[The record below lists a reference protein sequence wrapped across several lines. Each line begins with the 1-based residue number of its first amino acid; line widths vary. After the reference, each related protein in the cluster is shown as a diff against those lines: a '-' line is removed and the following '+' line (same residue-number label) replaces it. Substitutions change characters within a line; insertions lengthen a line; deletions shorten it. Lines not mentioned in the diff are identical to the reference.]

1 MKWPTW
7 MFRAPAEVDVKARR
21 TLVFVALALLFE
33 EYDTAMLFSA
43 LKQIAEDLDM
53 HTEDFGLFTAL
64 IRLGG
69 LPAFL
74 VVPIADRL
82 GRRPVFI
89 AATVLLGVLTVA
101 TAFVQTPTQF
111 TVLQAFARLFVVTS
125 TATAFV
131 IVTEELPAQHRG
143 WGVGML
149 AAIGS
154 LGHGLS
160 AILFSQIDRLPYGWR
175 ALYVV
180 GIVPVLCLPLLL
192 RFVPET
198 QRFLAQKAQRG
209 EREDGRPLGVSSI
222 AATLAA
228 GIAPMRELFTVQ
240 PGRASALG
248 LCGILVAGA
257 TLPTIQFS
265 GYYTQTKLGW
275 SPGQYSTMMI
285 VAGGLGIAGN
295 VIAGRLGDRYGRR
308 IIGALFMAAFPAT
321 SYFFFHGSSTVVVLS
336 WVPLVFS
343 LMGARVILRALS
355 AELFATAQRGAA
367 SGVFSVAEMLG
378 AIAGL
383 LLVHAYGTPSI
394 QEIGRVVPAVALLN
408 VGCALIVLQFPETRQ
423 RELED
428 V

>member
-1 MKWPTW
+1 MNWPTW
-7 MFRAPAEVDVKARR
+7 MFRAPADVDSKAQT

-43 LKQIAEDLDM
+43 LKQIAEDLRM
-53 HTEDFGLFTAL
+53 ETEDFGLYTAL

-89 AATVLLGVLTVA
+89 TATVLLGVLTVA
-101 TAFVQTPTQF
+101 TAFVQTPEQF
-111 TVLQAFARLFVVTS
+111 TVLQGLARLFVVTS
-125 TATAFV
+125 TAIAFV

-180 GIVPVLCLPLLL
+180 GVVPVLCLPLLL

-198 QRFLAQKAQRG
+198 QRFLAQQAQRG
-209 EREDGRPLGVSSI
+209 VHTGNVFAS
-222 AATLAA
+222 
-228 GIAPMRELFTVQ
+228 GIAPMRELFALQ

-248 LCGILVAGA
+248 LCGILVSAG

-275 SPGQYSTMMI
+275 SPGEYSTMMI
-285 VAGGLGIAGN
+285 IAGGLGIAGN

-308 IIGALFMAAFPAT
+308 IVGAVFMAAFPAT
-321 SYFFFHGSSTVVVLS
+321 SYFFFHGNSMVVVMS

-343 LMGARVILRALS
+343 LMGARVILRAFS
-355 AELFATAQRGAA
+355 SELFGTAQRGAA
-367 SGVFSVAEMLG
+367 SGVFSVAEMVG
-378 AIAGL
+378 AITGL

-394 QEIGRVVPAVALLN
+394 EEMGQVLPAVALLN

>member
-1 MKWPTW
+1 MNWPTW
-7 MFRAPAEVDVKARR
+7 MFRAPADVDAKARR

-33 EYDTAMLFSA
+33 EYDTAMLLSA
-43 LKQIAEDLDM
+43 LKQIAEELRMESADL
-53 HTEDFGLFTAL
+53 GLYTAL
-64 IRLGG
+64 VRLGG

-89 AATVLLGVLTVA
+89 VATVLLGVLTTA
-101 TAFVQTPTQF
+101 TAFAQTPLQF
-111 TVLQAFARLFVVTS
+111 TVLQAIARLFVVTS

-160 AILFSQIDRLPYGWR
+160 AILFARIDQLPYGWR

-180 GIVPVLCLPLLL
+180 GVVPVLCLPLLL
-192 RFVPET
+192 RYVPET
-198 QRFLAQKAQRG
+198 QRFLAQKARRG
-209 EREDGRPLGVSSI
+209 GGKQGVLA
-222 AATLAA
+222 AAT
-228 GIAPMRELFTVQ
+228 APMRELFTLQ
-240 PGRASALG
+240 PGRATALG
-248 LCGILVAGA
+248 LCGVLVSGG
-257 TLPTIQFS
+257 TLPTVQFS
-265 GYYTQTKLGW
+265 GYYTQTKLAW
-275 SPGQYSTMMI
+275 EPAEYSLMMI
-285 VAGGLGIAGN
+285 VAGGLGILGN

-308 IIGALFMAAFPAT
+308 VIGALLLAAFPLT
-321 SYFFFHGSSTVVVLS
+321 SFAFYHGDSAVAVAA
-336 WVPLVFS
+336 WVPLVFC
-343 LMGARVILRALS
+343 LMGGRVILRALS

-378 AIAGL
+378 AILGL
-383 LLVHAYGTPSI
+383 MLVHAYGTPSI
-394 QEIGRVVPAVALLN
+394 AAIGVIVPAVALLN
-408 VGCALIVLQFPETRQ
+408 VGCALIVLRFPETNQ

-428 V
+428 FGAGH

>member
-7 MFRAPAEVDVKARR
+7 MFRAPAEVDAKARR

-43 LKQIAEDLDM
+43 LKQIAEDLRM
-53 HTEDFGLFTAL
+53 ETAELGLFTAL

-89 AATVLLGVLTVA
+89 TATVLLGVLTVA
-101 TAFVQTPTQF
+101 TAFVQTPLQF
-111 TVLQAFARLFVVTS
+111 TVLQGFARLFVVTS

-160 AILFSQIDRLPYGWR
+160 AILFSQIDSLPYGWR
-175 ALYVV
+175 ALYMV
-180 GIVPVLCLPLLL
+180 GVVPVLCLPWLL

-198 QRFLAQKAQRG
+198 HRFLAQQAQRG
-209 EREDGRPLGVSSI
+209 AHPGNVFAS
-222 AATLAA
+222 
-228 GIAPMRELFTVQ
+228 GIAPMRELFTLQ

-248 LCGILVAGA
+248 LCGILVAGG

-275 SPGQYSTMMI
+275 SPGEYSTMMI

-295 VIAGRLGDRYGRR
+295 VIAGRLGDRHGRR
-308 IIGALFMAAFPAT
+308 IVGALLMAAFPVT
-321 SYFFFHGSSTVVVLS
+321 SYFFFHGNSTVVVIS
-336 WVPLVFS
+336 WVPLVFC

-355 AELFATAQRGAA
+355 AELFPTAQRGAA
-367 SGVFSVAEMLG
+367 SAVFSVAEMVG
-378 AIAGL
+378 AIVGL
-383 LLVHAYGTPSI
+383 LLVHAYGTPSVE
-394 QEIGRVVPAVALLN
+394 EIGWVVPAVSLLN
-408 VGCALIVLQFPETRQ
+408 IGCALIVLQFPETRQ

>member
-1 MKWPTW
+1 MRW
-7 MFRAPAEVDVKARR
+7 MFRAPAEVEPKDRR
-21 TLVFVALALLFE
+21 TLLFVALALLFE

-43 LKQIAEDLDM
+43 LKQIAEELQM
-53 HTEDFGLFTAL
+53 QASELGLYTAL
-64 IRLGG
+64 VRLGG

-89 AATVLLGVLTVA
+89 FATVMLGVLTVA
-101 TAFVQTPTQF
+101 TAFVQTPLQF
-111 TVLQAFARLFVVTS
+111 TILQGMARLFVVTS

-143 WGVGML
+143 WGVGAL

-160 AILFSQIDRLPYGWR
+160 AILFARIETLPYGWR
-175 ALYVV
+175 ALYIVGVV
-180 GIVPVLCLPLLL
+180 PILCLPLFL

-198 QRFLAQKAQRG
+198 QRFLAQVAQQ
-209 EREDGRPLGVSSI
+209 GVHTKGLWN
-222 AATLAA
+222 AAT
-228 GIAPMRELFTVQ
+228 APMRELFTVQ
-240 PGRASALG
+240 PRRASALG
-248 LCGILVAGA
+248 LCGILVAGG

-265 GYYTQTKLGW
+265 GYYTQTKLAW
-275 SPGQYSTMMI
+275 EPAQYSAMMI
-285 VAGGLGIAGN
+285 IAGGLGIAGN

-308 IIGALFMAAFPAT
+308 IVGAVLMTLFPVT
-321 SYFFFHGSSTVVVLS
+321 SFAFFHGDSVTVVIA
-336 WVPLVFS
+336 WVPLVFC
-343 LMGARVILRALS
+343 LMGGRVILRAFS

-378 AIAGL
+378 AIIGL

-394 QEIGRVVPAVALLN
+394 AEIGRVVPAVALLN
-408 VGCALIVLQFPETRQ
+408 VGCAAIVLTFPETKNRS
-423 RELED
+423 LED
-428 V
+428 VTVGH

>member
-1 MKWPTW
+1 MRW
-7 MFRAPAEVDVKARR
+7 MFRAPADVEPKDRR
-21 TLVFVALALLFE
+21 TLLFVALALLFE

-43 LKQIAEDLDM
+43 LKQIAEELQMQASDL
-53 HTEDFGLFTAL
+53 GLYTAL
-64 IRLGG
+64 VRLGG

-74 VVPIADRL
+74 VVPVADRL

-89 AATVLLGVLTVA
+89 FATVMLGVLTVA
-101 TAFVQTPTQF
+101 TAFVQTPLQF
-111 TVLQAFARLFVVTS
+111 TVLQSFARLFVVTS

-143 WGVGML
+143 WGIGAL

-160 AILFSQIDRLPYGWR
+160 AILFARIEYLPYGWR

-180 GIVPVLCLPLLL
+180 GIVPILCLPLFL

-198 QRFLAQKAQRG
+198 QRFLAQVAQRG
-209 EREDGRPLGVSSI
+209 VHDKGLWN
-222 AATLAA
+222 AAT
-228 GIAPMRELFTVQ
+228 APMRELFTLQ
-240 PGRASALG
+240 PRRAGALG
-248 LCGILVAGA
+248 LCGVLVAGG

-265 GYYTQTKLGW
+265 GYYTQTKLAW
-275 SPGQYSTMMI
+275 EPAQYSAMML

-308 IIGALFMAAFPAT
+308 IVGAVLLATFPLT
-321 SYFFFHGSSTVVVLS
+321 SFAFFHGDSTTVVIA
-336 WVPLVFS
+336 WVPLVFC
-343 LMGARVILRALS
+343 LMGGRVILRAFS

-367 SGVFSVAEMLG
+367 SGVFSVSEMIG
-378 AIAGL
+378 AITGL

-394 QEIGRVVPAVALLN
+394 AEIGRVVPAVALLN
-408 VGCALIVLQFPETRQ
+408 VACALIVLTFPETKN

-428 V
+428 FTVVGH